1 MFPDRISDEE
11 LYIWS
16 MFTCDNMAFDTCYP
30 VWECLR
36 PMRFFALTHR
46 RVFCRVFP
54 PIYKRTLSRP
64 KIIAGDISRQ

>member
-36 PMRFFALTHR
+36 PMRFLRSRTI
-46 RVFCRVFP
+46 FCRVFP
-54 PIYKRTLSRP
+54 PYLQTDLVSA